1 MAQTD
6 AWVAYYRVSTVKQ
19 GASGLGLEAQR
30 SAVMGF
36 LNGGDWKLIAEFTE
50 VESGK
55 DNARP
60 QLQAAIERCRLTGA
74 RLLISKLDRLSR
86 DTHFL
91 LGLEKTGIEFTAADM
106 PSANR
111 LTVRLMAVIAEEE
124 RHMIS
129 ARTKAALQAAKE
141 RGIKLGGFRGH
152 KVDGKLGAA
161 ARATKADEFAA
172 RVLPVVLPLKE
183 RGASLNEIVRALEA
197 QQIRTPS
204 GGTQWSAVAVSR
216 ILKRQAN

>member
-1 MAQTD
+1 MAQTG

-36 LNGGDWKLIAEFTE
+36 LNGGDWKLVAEFTE

-74 RLLISKLDRLSR
+74 KLLISKLDRLSR

-91 LGLEKTGIEFTAADM
+91 LGLEKAGIEFTAADM

-129 ARTKAALQAAKE
+129 ARTKAALRAAKE
-141 RGIKLGGFRGH
+141 RGTKLGGFRGH
-152 KVDGKLGAA
+152 KVDGKLGAL
-161 ARATKADEFAA
+161 ARASKADEFAA
-172 RVLPVVLPLKE
+172 RVLPVVLPL
-183 RGASLNEIVRALEA
+183 RDQGASLSEIVRALEA
-197 QQIRTPS
+197 QQIMTPS
-204 GGTQWSAVAVSR
+204 GGSAWSPVAVSR
-216 ILKRQAN
+216 ILKRQTK